1 MGITLVLAVVFT
13 LFQVFEYLNA
23 SFTLSDGVYGSVFYR
38 LTGLHGFHVIVGTA
52 FLAVARYRSAS
63 QHYTVS
69 THTGY
74 EAAA

>member
-1 MGITLVLAVVFT
+1 M
-13 LFQVFEYLNA
+13 
-23 SFTLSDGVYGSVFYR
+23 SDGVYGSVFYM

-52 FLAVARYRSAS
+52 FLLVARYRIVS

-69 THTGY
+69 AHIGY

>member
-1 MGITLVLAVVFT
+1 MQHLRFLMVFMDQ
-13 LFQVFEYLNA
+13 F
-23 SFTLSDGVYGSVFYR
+23 FYR

-52 FLAVARYRSAS
+52 FLAVARYRRAA